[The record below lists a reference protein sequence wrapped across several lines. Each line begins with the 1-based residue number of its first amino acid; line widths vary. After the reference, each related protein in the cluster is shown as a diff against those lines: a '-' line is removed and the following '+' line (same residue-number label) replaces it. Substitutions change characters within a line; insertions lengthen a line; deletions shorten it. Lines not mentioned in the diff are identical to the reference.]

1 MYIAIVCKPSCDVM
15 IFEVNLIFLIKP
27 FFLHDQR
34 YGCSFVARL
43 SWKNIFFF
51 FEKIF
56 VFYKIYN
63 ICRKNC
69 FYVEKKIYIE
79 VFFLTEKNENVKI
92 NISFGKYIFIQK
104 MFVLQIKYKSF
115 LNIYSFCKKKILI
128 IKNKFV
134 KTSLWTE

>member
-34 YGCSFVARL
+34 YGCSFVVRL

-51 FEKIF
+51 WE
-56 VFYKIYN
+56 N
-63 ICRKNC
+63 ICFLQNIQHLQ
-69 FYVEKKIYIE
+69 KKLFLYGKKDLYWS
-79 VFFLTEKNENVKI
+79 FFLTEKNENVKI

-128 IKNKFV
+128 IKNIFV